1 MATGLP
7 DLPAAHRGGALEGVV
22 VVELAQGL
30 AGEIAGGLLA
40 DLGATVV
47 KVEPP
52 GGSPIRRRGPA
63 LPGEDSL
70 YFQSENRGKY
80 SVLAEPADLAREPWL
95 AALLAA
101 ADAIVE
107 DLGPGRLEAVGLS
120 SDALLARNARL
131 AVLRISPFGQTGP
144 LASERGDDRVA
155 QAFCGMQFATGFPD
169 RPPIPV
175 TVPLADAWSALLGA
189 SALLM
194 AVFHARR
201 SGHGQVVDLGLY
213 QAGLRMQEEAVVR
226 HHRTGAVA
234 SRMGTE
240 SPTVVPANVYPTR
253 DGGWVAL
260 SGAGDQPF
268 ARLCEAIEAPEAFKD
283 PRFASS
289 AARLAHRAAANELVR
304 SWVVEHDLA
313 DVEARF
319 TAAGVAG
326 TAVRSVDEI
335 IGDAH
340 VQARQ
345 AVLPLRSFSGHDFLA
360 PAPVPKFSRTTA
372 RAATGAPRLGEHTAS
387 VRAAVERIA
396 GRARPDVR
404 PDAGARMALAGVRVL
419 DLSQWLAGPAA
430 AALLGDFGAEV
441 IMVELPATGAAPMDG
456 PGSRGPGFPVTN
468 RNKRSIT
475 LDVRSAR
482 GREVFLDLVRLS
494 DVIVENFRPGTLE
507 RWNLG
512 PATLCAVNPRLV
524 LLRSSGFGQSGPYTA
539 RAAFNPVG
547 LAFGGLTYLNGFADR
562 PPLRDGVTAGD
573 YSTALFNVLGIV
585 AALLR
590 RDLDGEGQVVDTA
603 MYECA
608 LRLTGDLLAA
618 RSALG
623 IRRER
628 AGGDWPIYP
637 SGLTAEAIDG
647 RFVAVSA
654 ATRGEFAGALER
666 LGRPCVDDPVRM
678 REEVSKVVGALGA
691 DEAVRVLRQAGLSAS
706 AVNSVADLVRE
717 PHLWSRGDL
726 VRRLDREVGEIVTQG
741 VVPLLSRTPGR
752 LGDWSRHPGSDNDA
766 VLGTLLGYT
775 PEQVREV
782 TSAPGPRESR
792 TAGDGR

>member
-1 MATGLP
+1 MWWCRSDVGAILRSAPVESVEGAWPDGRIDQGREAPAAAGSARAVREPAMKGATGLP
-7 DLPAAHRGGALEGVV
+7 DLRDANRGGALEGGV
-22 VVELAQGL
+22 VVELTQGL

-47 KVEPP
+47 KIESP
-52 GGSPIRRRGPA
+52 GGSPIRRRGPC

-80 SVLAEPADLAREPWL
+80 SVLAEPTDLVREPGL
-95 AALLAA
+95 ATLLTA
-101 ADAIVE
+101 ADALVE
-107 DLGPGRLEAVGLS
+107 DLGPGRLEASGLAP
-120 SDALLARNARL
+120 DALLARTARL
-131 AVLRISPFGQTGP
+131 AVLRISPFGQMGP
-144 LASERGDDRVA
+144 LASERGDDRIA

-175 TVPLADAWSALLGA
+175 TVPLADAWSASLGA

-201 SGHGQVVDLGLY
+201 SGQGQVVDLGLY
-213 QAGLRMQEEAVVR
+213 QTGLRMQEEAVIR

-234 SRMGTE
+234 TRMGTE

-253 DGGWVAL
+253 DGGWIAL
-260 SGAGDQPF
+260 SGAGDQTF
-268 ARLCEAIEAPEAFKD
+268 ARLCEAIDAPEAARD
-283 PRFASS
+283 PRFATS
-289 AARLAHRAAANELVR
+289 AARLAHRAASNELVR
-304 SWVVEHDLA
+304 SWIIEHDLA

-319 TAAGVAG
+319 MAAGVAG

-335 IGDAH
+335 IADPH
-340 VQARQ
+340 VRARE
-345 AVLPLRSFSGHDFLA
+345 AVMPLRSFSGRDFLA
-360 PAPVPKFSRTTA
+360 PAPVPKFSRTRA
-372 RAATGAPRLGEHTAS
+372 RAATAAPRLGEHTAS
-387 VRAAVERIA
+387 VRSAVERIA

-404 PDAGARMALAGVRVL
+404 PAIRAGMALAGVRVL
-419 DLSQWLAGPAA
+419 HLSQWLAGPAA

-441 IMVELPATGAAPMDG
+441 IMVELPAPGAAPMDG

-475 LDVRSAR
+475 LDVRSPR
-482 GREVFLDLVRLS
+482 GREVFLELVRVS

-507 RWNLG
+507 RWGLG

-524 LLRSSGFGQSGPYTA
+524 LLRSSGFGQSGPYAA

-547 LAFGGLTYLNGFADR
+547 LAFGGLTYLGGFPDR

-573 YSTALFNVLGIV
+573 YSTALFNALGVV

-603 MYECA
+603 MCECA

-637 SGLTAEAIDG
+637 SSPTAESLDG

-654 ATRGEFAGALER
+654 TSWDEVGGALER
-666 LGRPCVDDPVRM
+666 LGRPHAEDPDRI
-678 REEVSKVVGALGA
+678 RDEVSRVVGALAA
-691 DEAVRVLRQAGLSAS
+691 DEAVRVMRQAGLAAS

-726 VRRLDREVGEIVTQG
+726 VRRL
-741 VVPLLSRTPGR
+741 
-752 LGDWSRHPGSDNDA
+752 
-766 VLGTLLGYT
+766 
-775 PEQVREV
+775 
-782 TSAPGPRESR
+782 
-792 TAGDGR
+792 